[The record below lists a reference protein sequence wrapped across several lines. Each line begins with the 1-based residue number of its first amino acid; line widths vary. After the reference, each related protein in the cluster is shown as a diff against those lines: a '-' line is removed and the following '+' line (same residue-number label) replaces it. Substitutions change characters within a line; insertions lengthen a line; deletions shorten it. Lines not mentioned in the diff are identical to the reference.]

1 MLIIEGTDK
10 TNQVDFKAL
19 SFNIKNKLKT
29 LSLRDTVK
37 EIVVETKL
45 PKKLVYSEAMKIKK

>member
-1 MLIIEGTDK
+1 MIIEGSDK
-10 TNQVDFKAL
+10 TNQIDFEAL
-19 SFNIKNKLKT
+19 SLNIKDKLKT

-45 PKKLVYSEAMKIKK
+45 PRKLVYSEAMKIKK